1 MSSGRSSA
9 VVVTRPIIPHYQTRA
24 LLNRKVSQKD
34 AALPGYLWPPS
45 TNRVA
50 PVDPVEH
57 IGQLGCADRDNPV
70 GRCRPHKAAALQP
83 LGIKRHANAVMPK
96 NFDQVTAFPAKNVK
110 IAGMRITLQLLL
122 NLERQPIHPLA
133 HIGAADRQPHPH
145 PTRNWDHRRA
155 NASTTAAAKAGDTE
169 AGIRTR
175 ALPANSISIA
185 GTGGGTVTPLPAD
198 ATST

>member
-1 MSSGRSSA
+1 M
-9 VVVTRPIIPHYQTRA
+9 
-24 LLNRKVSQKD
+24 
-34 AALPGYLWPPS
+34 
-45 TNRVA
+45 
-50 PVDPVEH
+50 
-57 IGQLGCADRDNPV
+57 
-70 GRCRPHKAAALQP
+70 
-83 LGIKRHANAVMPK
+83 
-96 NFDQVTAFPAKNVK
+96 TAFPAKNVK

-122 NLERQPIHPLA
+122 NLQRQPIHALA

-155 NASTTAAAKAGDTE
+155 NASTTAAAKAGDTK

-185 GTGGGTVTPLPAD
+185 GIGGGAAIPSPVG